1 MRIIMMRSNPVDPD
15 PRVEKEINTMLKF
28 GFELKVLAWERNAL
42 KGIEKRKTLSVE
54 NGKVPIDLF
63 YRKASFG
70 RGIING
76 WSLFLFQVFL
86 LKKLV
91 QYRKDYDVIHACD
104 FDTVIPAFVIAK
116 LFGKKYVYDIF
127 DYYVDAFRVP
137 TILMRLIESIDIHMI
152 NKSDAVIIVNE
163 SRIEQIKKSA
173 PKYLSIIHNSPDSVI
188 SKSQNFTPLG
198 MDIPLR
204 KKLRFVYVGV
214 LSKSRFLIEIAEI
227 IADFKDAEL
236 HIAGFGDLE
245 GYFMKM
251 SSEKENIFFYGK
263 INYCT
268 TLALTAYGDLVLAI
282 YNPVVPN
289 HRYSSPNKL
298 YEAMLVKKPIIVA
311 EGTGIDEVIQVNNTG
326 FVVAYD
332 KKSLTTLLE
341 ELIQTDPNVFHAMG
355 AKANNLYVE
364 KYSWSIMEERIKS
377 LYMQL

>member
-42 KGIEKRKTLSVE
+42 KGIEKRKTLSVA

-63 YRKASFG
+63 YKKASFG

-91 QYRKDYDVIHACD
+91 QYRKDYDFIHACD

-137 TILMRLIESIDIHMI
+137 TILMRLIESIDIQMI

-188 SKSQNFTPLG
+188 SQSQNFTPLG
-198 MDIPLR
+198 MDVPLR

-227 IADFKDAEL
+227 IAEFKDAEL

-268 TLALTAYGDLVLAI
+268 TLALTAYSDLVLAI